1 MKYLPW
7 LGWVLFLISCVCEG
21 YFFIVDYKK
30 PITMKN
36 EVDSVKISYMIEKEH
51 ENKNIKEIRLGG
63 DFPVTGLLEDVI
75 KLKSPDANLDK
86 VKSVFYA
93 VETDTTLEHYVTL
106 FEVEYDLFNEKVG
119 KKLIT
124 CRNYFFGLNNINDE

>member
-7 LGWVLFLISCVCEG
+7 LGWMLFLISCVCEG

-36 EVDSVKISYMIEKEH
+36 EIDSVKISYMIEKEH

-75 KLKSPDANLDK
+75 KLESPDANLDK

-106 FEVEYDLFNEKVG
+106 FEVEHDLFNEKVG